1 MVSPLKRKAWE
12 VGNVAAV
19 PLSDGT
25 FGLAQV
31 VSLEPRIKR
40 AVTIAYF
47 DVRLTTDQLRDIVAA
62 PSPDHVVSIQFTD
75 RRALT
80 RGVWRVLCSAPVNLA
95 GIPTPFE
102 NTRSSGWVGARFYD
116 SGSITLFL
124 QAFWGIRSWDLM
136 PEFFNGLLLHRGLNP
151 KGRGEA
157 G

>member
-1 MVSPLKRKAWE
+1 MNRKAWE

-31 VSLEPRIKR
+31 VSLEPGIKK

-47 DVRLTTDQLRDIVAA
+47 DVRLTTDQLRHVAAA
-62 PSPDHVVSIQFTD
+62 PSAGDVVSIQFTE

-80 RGVWRVLCSAPVNLA
+80 RGLWRVLCTAPVNLA
-95 GIPTPFE
+95 GIPVPFE

-116 SGSITLFL
+116 HGSITLFL
-124 QAFWGIRSWDLM
+124 QAFFGIQSWDMM
-136 PEFFNGLLLHRGLNP
+136 PELFDGLLLHPGLKP